1 MRLYIYSKFFVDSEG
16 QAKAFREG
24 KCESIVNIPA
34 VIHKVASIMLFGWYK
49 YTQFLNVW
57 ILESSEILVSSGRS

>member
-34 VIHKVASIMLFGWYK
+34 VIHNVVSIVLFGWYK
-49 YTQFLNVW
+49 YTQFLNV
-57 ILESSEILVSSGRS
+57 

>member
-1 MRLYIYSKFFVDSEG
+1 MRLYIYSKFFVDLGG

-34 VIHKVASIMLFGWYK
+34 VIHKVASIVLFGWYK
-49 YTQFLNVW
+49 YTQIHPIPECLNF
-57 ILESSEILVSSGRS
+57 GKQ

>member
-1 MRLYIYSKFFVDSEG
+1 MRLYIYSKFFVDLGG

-34 VIHKVASIMLFGWYK
+34 VIHNVVSIVLFGWYK
-49 YTQFLNVW
+49 YTQFLNV
-57 ILESSEILVSSGRS
+57 